1 LNISIFGLGYVGCVG
16 LGCLS
21 EKGHKII
28 GVDVDTIKVNLIND
42 GKATIVEKD
51 IDELIKKNSEAGK
64 IIATTNFKEAV
75 LKSEA
80 AIICVGTPNNENG
93 HLDMTH
99 IHKVSEEIGEALK
112 EKNSFYTIAIR
123 STVMPGTN
131 KRIGEI
137 IQEKSGKV
145 VNKDF
150 GIVSNPEFLRE
161 GTAVED
167 FFNPP
172 YTVIASSSAK
182 AADTMKK
189 VYKDISGEVIITD
202 VGTAEMIKFV
212 NNSYHGLKVVF
223 ANEIGRIC
231 KSLGVDS
238 RKLMELFV
246 KDTIL
251 NISPYYFKPGFSYG
265 GSCLPKDLKALNSIA
280 HDNYVNVPV
289 LSSVENS
296 NNIHIDYALNLII
309 NKQKR
314 KIGFYGVSFKD
325 GTDDLRFS
333 PALELA
339 ERLLGKG
346 YSIKIYDKNV
356 HLSRLMGKN
365 KDYLFNKLPHINEV
379 LIENID
385 ELTRDS
391 EVLIIVNKNKEISEL
406 LKKDLSGVDV
416 IDLVRVT
423 ENWKKLSNYDGI
435 CW

>member
-21 EKGHKII
+21 EKGHNII
-28 GVDVDTIKVNLIND
+28 GVDVDRIKVNLINS

-51 IDELIKKNSEAGK
+51 IDELIRKNSNAGK
-64 IIATTNFKEAV
+64 IKATTDFKQAV
-75 LKSEA
+75 AESDA

-99 IHKVSEEIGEALK
+99 INKVAEEIGEALK
-112 EKNSFYTIAIR
+112 NKNGFFAVAIR

-137 IQEKSGKV
+137 IREKSGKK
-145 VNKDF
+145 VNTDF
-150 GIVSNPEFLRE
+150 GVVSNPEFLRE

-172 YTVIASSSAK
+172 YTVIASDSAK
-182 AADTMKK
+182 AANIMKK
-189 VYKDISGEVIITD
+189 VYKDISGDVILTD

-223 ANEIGRIC
+223 ANEVGRIC

-246 KDTIL
+246 KDQIL

-296 NNIHIDYALNLII
+296 NNIHIDYALNLIL
-309 NKQKR
+309 NKQKK
-314 KIGFYGVSFKD
+314 KIGFYGVSFKN

-346 YSIKIYDKNV
+346 YNIKIYDKNV

-379 LIENID
+379 LIENLD
-385 ELTRDS
+385 DLVCNSEL
-391 EVLIIVNKNKEISEL
+391 LIIVNKDKEISKL
-406 LKKDLSGVDV
+406 MNKDLSQLDL
-416 IDLVRVT
+416 IDLARVT
-423 ENWKKLSNYDGI
+423 EDWKKLSKYDGI